1 MYASF
6 QPCPKFFQNAIIMYP
21 LKIPNRKYC
30 CKVCRNY
37 ISSLNHLAKLGNLTI
52 NLAEGYFPIDTQ
64 ERLRCPALVYNVEMV
79 FRISAELLPFVV
91 NGISETSDV
100 AVDMCIQL

>member
-1 MYASF
+1 MVRRIYT
-6 QPCPKFFQNAIIMYP
+6 
-21 LKIPNRKYC
+21 
-30 CKVCRNY
+30 
-37 ISSLNHLAKLGNLTI
+37 SSLNHLASWVGNITT

-64 ERLRCPALVYNVEMV
+64 ERLRFLALVYNVEMV
-79 FRISAELLPFVV
+79 FRFSAEPLPFVV

>member
-1 MYASF
+1 MV
-6 QPCPKFFQNAIIMYP
+6 
-21 LKIPNRKYC
+21 
-30 CKVCRNY
+30 CKNY

-64 ERLRCPALVYNVEMV
+64 ERIRCLALVYNVEME
-79 FRISAELLPFVV
+79 FRFSAEPLPFVV

>member
-1 MYASF
+1 MV
-6 QPCPKFFQNAIIMYP
+6 
-21 LKIPNRKYC
+21 R
-30 CKVCRNY
+30 RNHT
-37 ISSLNHLAKLGNLTI
+37 SSLNHLANLGNITT

-64 ERLRCPALVYNVEMV
+64 DRLRFLALVYNVEMV
-79 FRISAELLPFVV
+79 FRFSAEPLPFVV

>member
-1 MYASF
+1 MV
-6 QPCPKFFQNAIIMYP
+6 
-21 LKIPNRKYC
+21 R
-30 CKVCRNY
+30 RNY
-37 ISSLNHLAKLGNLTI
+37 TSSLNHLAKLGNITSTTT

-64 ERLRCPALVYNVEMV
+64 ERLRFLALVYNVEMV
-79 FRISAELLPFVV
+79 FRFSAEPLPFVV